1 MKYANSKLSLLLA
14 TLTLVVFT
22 GGTALADDT
31 ELFVAGLD
39 PAANSNV
46 RPNVLFI
53 IDTSG
58 SMGTNVKTQ
67 VAYDESIDF
76 SGGGSACYKRDAIY
90 WSLSNSPPNCASE
103 SYFWKSR
110 NLCQDSQERLTNL
123 GEYAGQLLQWRVRSN
138 RDDKWVDVQRQ
149 QSPAGP
155 LCRMRGRSWQERLLA
170 ERRQVCSRWRP
181 VWPVCGQLQPGT
193 GVDHHLLPL

>member
-1 MKYANSKLSLLLA
+1 MKYANSKLSVLLA

-22 GGTALADDT
+22 GGAAWADDT

-76 SGGGSACYKRDAIY
+76 SGGGSACY
-90 WSLSNSPPNCASE
+90 PASR
-103 SYFWKSR
+103 KV
-110 NLCQDSQERLTNL
+110 DSGNAVL
-123 GEYAGQLLQWRVRSN
+123 
-138 RDDKWVDVQRQ
+138 
-149 QSPAGP
+149 
-155 LCRMRGRSWQERLLA
+155 
-170 ERRQVCSRWRP
+170 
-181 VWPVCGQLQPGT
+181 
-193 GVDHHLLPL
+193 